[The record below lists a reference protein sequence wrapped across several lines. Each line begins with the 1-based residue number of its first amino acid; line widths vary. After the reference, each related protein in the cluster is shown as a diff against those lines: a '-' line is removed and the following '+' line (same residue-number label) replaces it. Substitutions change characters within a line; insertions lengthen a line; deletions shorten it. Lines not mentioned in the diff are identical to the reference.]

1 MSNNP
6 SYNYIQD
13 IVHFI
18 LQQNIYVM
26 DIIYLPL
33 FKIKYTILNYLHNIL
48 YNMQNR
54 MINQFNILLL
64 ELYCLIP
71 IQNLNRL
78 LYIMIHII
86 FNQYYIKHMD
96 IILPFHHIYFLSYN
110 SYLNHQDYNNTY
122 KNHCKY
128 ILFYNSHFNLINK
141 HIFHY
146 S

>member
-96 IILPFHHIYFLSYN
+96 IILPFHHIYFLSAIDEFLMDDHRAVCVLQ
-110 SYLNHQDYNNTY
+110 SRFDTGAGLGHLQV
-122 KNHCKY
+122 
-128 ILFYNSHFNLINK
+128 
-141 HIFHY
+141 
-146 S
+146 